1 MTRRQG
7 WTHGGRMRAR
17 PYSAM
22 ILGVCGVILI
32 GMGFYFLLL
41 RPPFLPEDAR
51 YVRISRAEL
60 DTAVPGLALW
70 LRRVFWVLGGYIV
83 ATGLLTLHIATTS
96 FRARSQW
103 ATGII
108 ALAGIA
114 SIGGM
119 ATVNFL
125 IDSDFKWP
133 LAAVAALW
141 GLAVALSWRGH

>member
-1 MTRRQG
+1 MTQPPG
-7 WTHGGRMRAR
+7 WTHGEPQRAR

-22 ILGVCGVILI
+22 ILGVCGVILMGI
-32 GMGFYFLLL
+32 GFYFLLL

-60 DTAVPGLALW
+60 DAAVPGLARW
-70 LRRVFWVLGGYIV
+70 LQRVFWVLGGYIV
-83 ATGLLTLHIATTS
+83 ATGVLTLYIAMTS
-96 FRARSQW
+96 FRARSPR
-103 ATGII
+103 ATGVM

-125 IDSDFKWP
+125 IDSAFKWP